1 MPTGRLAVSEKPF
14 GLAPFL
20 RFFNRCGMLASL
32 DPPQAAVGLHSQRAP
47 FVGLILEPHLKS
59 FSYKDTKT
67 AHPMDGLFFCMSKAH
82 EIVRSGR

>member
-1 MPTGRLAVSEKPF
+1 MPTGRLAVPEKPF

-67 AHPMDGLFFCMSKAH
+67 AHPTDGLFFVWC
-82 EIVRSGR
+82 EWRYRTF